1 MVKYVCKRK
10 SGRQNK
16 PQDPRSI
23 DRTFTVK
30 SDIMKDGE
38 LWGTMLVSTDGT
50 EHSVPILRLP
60 KQPFDTAKMF
70 KKLKIS
76 T

>member
-1 MVKYVCKRK
+1 MVKRVCKRK

-16 PQDPRSI
+16 PQDPRNI
-23 DRTFTVK
+23 DITFTVK
-30 SDIMKDGE
+30 SDIIKDGE

-60 KQPFDTAKMF
+60 TPDTT
-70 KKLKIS
+70 KLFEKLRIS